1 MRRREVIV
9 AALGGLAWP
18 HRAGAQPANMPV
30 IGFLS
35 SASRDHDGGRLRAFR
50 EGLNQSGYVEGRNV
64 AIEYRWAEEELERL
78 PALAADL
85 VNRQVAVIAASGHV
99 RGVLAAKA
107 ATSTIPILFRSGS
120 DPVAMGLVAS
130 LNRPGGNLTGVAT
143 LSIEVEAKQLELL
156 RSVLPAAASMGALI
170 RPSNPNAE
178 AQSRV
183 LEVAARSLGLTLR
196 VVTANTEQDFDAAF
210 ARLAELKAEALI
222 ISTDGLFISHGERL
236 AALALQ
242 HAMPAI
248 FQVRA
253 FAEAGGLM
261 SYG

>member
-1 MRRREVIV
+1 
-9 AALGGLAWP
+9 
-18 HRAGAQPANMPV
+18 
-30 IGFLS
+30 
-35 SASRDHDGGRLRAFR
+35 
-50 EGLNQSGYVEGRNV
+50 
-64 AIEYRWAEEELERL
+64 
-78 PALAADL
+78 
-85 VNRQVAVIAASGHV
+85 
-99 RGVLAAKA
+99 
-107 ATSTIPILFRSGS
+107 
-120 DPVAMGLVAS
+120 MGLVAS

-156 RSVLPAAASMGALI
+156 RSVLPAATSMGALI

-183 LEVAARSLGLTLR
+183 LAVAAQSLGLRLR

-210 ARLAELKAEALI
+210 ARLAELKADALI

-253 FAEAGGLM
+253 FADAGGLM
-261 SYG
+261 SYGASLTESSRQVGIYAGRVLNGEKPADLPVLQATRLELIINLKTASALGVAVPPSVLASADEVIE